1 MHPDVARRPWRA
13 LSVPG
18 VAAALVAALAAGPW
32 PQFAPATLLWRIPL
46 ALAALAF
53 GWRKLPRRG
62 PIVAAVVLT
71 VLALDATVPT
81 ARSAPEFAKRVNIRA
96 AELQRRLGAL
106 AEDARLRRLLY
117 PGGGEAEPEA
127 PFELIEKSL
136 RTLPVRVDALVLV
149 DEHGLPVAWA
159 GPSARLPVHL
169 RPLGERTVVAEP
181 GVGSTWLWWRES
193 VFESGRQMG
202 AVLAGVELPEAGSRT
217 ALGVWAGRAALA
229 TAHLDR
235 GSEGL
240 APGPTPSVSFDLHR
254 TRPVVWSAQGAALLA
269 VLLVLVVGGPPLA
282 LALFAIGTL
291 VALPLLG
298 WLERGWWLVAAV
310 ALGGLVAA
318 RLPRAWGMAAFK
330 AAAVGAVAWALPGL
344 LELLHIDLM
353 SGTLLWPGVM
363 RWALVAALA
372 VLLRNAGGG
381 GPHVPW
387 PFRLASW
394 LPLAA
399 GVMRAD
405 EVLLGVGAASVAL
418 LGLPGRGLML
428 PALLAAGL
436 LVGGD
441 DAAHRTGLVAT
452 TESTLARLES
462 GGPPARAL
470 LGSLPEQ
477 ALARMVRLE
486 PWERL
491 VVLGRLATWV
501 GLGETL
507 PGTSLVLTDPGGEPA
522 GSWGESAIEAEGAP
536 RILASRALSNGW
548 GVAVLAPPLPNDLL
562 AGLGTAGVQVPV
574 AVFDR
579 SGAPTSRGATFRPLS
594 PARVGR
600 ALAEGRSWGRVGV
613 GEREFVGYFRA
624 HHDAVLVVPWV
635 RPPLAE
641 AGLLLAALTL
651 WAVFPLTVWENRRRW
666 ENWWRQRRTFGGRVR
681 VLAVATA
688 VLPVLLLGQLLPNQW
703 NRQQAKARLELGR
716 AVSQLLA
723 SARGDQGFSW
733 LVRELGG
740 AVAVYR
746 SGRLVSSTRA
756 DLAVLGTVPWLPPP
770 EAYVR
775 SVRGWQEP
783 VVLAGDETDVFAP
796 MRGEEPVVV
805 GVVGLKTQA
814 LGRSPSPGEWFLVTG
829 ILAMAL
835 ALTTAERLGERL
847 GRPLRRLV
855 GAAHR
860 LERGEPF
867 EEFETGGDEDVRA
880 LGRAFETMAHE
891 VHRRE
896 EELRRERDLL
906 ERVLGTLSAAVVV
919 ADAGGRV
926 ELANPAARALLSRE
940 EVLDD
945 LSRRFGAV
953 IGSLIARAAAG
964 ERSEET
970 VRPAAS
976 PEALWRV
983 TVLPLPRS
991 AGRVLLVM
999 EDLSELARAE
1009 RLSSFAEL
1017 ARIAAH
1023 EVKNPLTPIRLWAE
1037 ELRAALARGPD
1048 QLAAVAKVAA
1058 EQILERVEHLR
1069 EVAQGFSNLVALEHW
1084 EPEAIRLLQ
1093 LAGEVA
1099 AEYEVLRQRGVSVR
1113 VIGEEAEIIADARW
1127 TRRALRHLLENSA
1140 RVLAGR
1146 AGEIVVTVRRLERQV
1161 VLSVRDTGGGVASE
1175 LLGRLFEPH
1184 FSTTSEG
1191 SGLGLAVVQR
1201 VATNA
1206 GGTVEARNVDGG
1218 LEVRLLF
1225 PLRA

>member
-1 MHPDVARRPWRA
+1 M
-13 LSVPG
+13 PG
-18 VAAALVAALAAGPW
+18 AAAALVAALAAGPW
-32 PQFAPATLLWRIPL
+32 PDLASSSLLWRVPL
-46 ALAALAF
+46 AAVSLAF
-53 GWRKLPRRG
+53 AWRTLPRRG
-62 PIVAAVVLT
+62 PFLAVAVLAA
-71 VLALDATVPT
+71 LALDAAVPT
-81 ARSAPEFAKRVNIRA
+81 ARSAQELAARVNVRA
-96 AELQRRLGAL
+96 AEFQRQLGTL
-106 AEDARLRRLLY
+106 AEDGSLHRLLY

-127 PFELIEKSL
+127 PFALIERFWRS
-136 RTLPVRVDALVLV
+136 LPVRVDSLVVV

-159 GPSARLPVHL
+159 GRSARLPVHL
-169 RPLGERTVVAEP
+169 RPLGERTVAAEP
-181 GVGSTWLWWRES
+181 GVGSVWLWWRQS

-217 ALGVWAGRAALA
+217 ALGVWAGRAAA
-229 TAHLDR
+229 AGAHLEER
-235 GSEGL
+235 GDSL
-240 APGPTPSVSFDLHR
+240 APGPAPSLSFDVHR
-254 TRPVVWSAQGAALLA
+254 VRPVAWSAPGIALLAALL
-269 VLLVLVVGGPPLA
+269 VLTVGGAPTGLA
-282 LALFAIGTL
+282 LLAGGAFL
-291 VALPLLG
+291 VLPLLG
-298 WLERGWWLVAAV
+298 WLEQGWWLVAGVAGGALAV
-310 ALGGLVAA
+310 A
-318 RLPRAWGMAAFK
+318 RLPHGWGMRTAK
-330 AAAVGAVAWALPGL
+330 AVAVGLLTWVLPGFFDL
-344 LELLHIDLM
+344 LQIDPVPG
-353 SGTLLWPGVM
+353 SLLWPGVM

-372 VLLRNAGGG
+372 VLLRNAGGR

-387 PFRLASW
+387 LLHLGSW
-394 LPLAA
+394 VPLVVGVLGA
-399 GVMRAD
+399 G
-405 EVLLGVGAASVAL
+405 EVLLGIGAASVTL
-418 LGLPGRGLML
+418 LGLPGKGLML
-428 PALLAAGL
+428 PALAAAGL
-436 LVGGD
+436 LVGGE
-441 DAAHRTGLVAT
+441 DAARRADLVAT

-462 GGPPARAL
+462 VGPPARAL
-470 LGSLPEQ
+470 LASLPEQ

-501 GLGETL
+501 GLVETL
-507 PGTSLVLTDPGGEPA
+507 PGTSLALTDPSGEPA
-522 GSWGESAIEAEGAP
+522 GSWGEGESQAEGVPQA
-536 RILASRALSNGW
+536 LASRALSNGW
-548 GVAVLAPPLPNDLL
+548 GVAILAPPSPNHLL
-562 AGLGTAGVQVPV
+562 AGLGAAGVQAPV

-594 PARVGR
+594 PALVGK

-613 GEREFVGYFRA
+613 GEREFAAYLRA
-624 HHDAVLVVPWV
+624 RHDVVLAVPWV

-641 AGLLLAALTL
+641 AGLVLAALTL
-651 WAVFPLTVWENRRRW
+651 WGVFPLTVWERRRRW
-666 ENWWRQRRTFGGRVR
+666 TNWWRQRRTFGGRVR

-688 VLPVLLLGQLLPNQW
+688 VLPVLLLGQLLPRQW
-703 NRQQAKARLELGR
+703 NRQQEKARLELGR

-723 SARGDQGFSW
+723 SATREDRMSW

-746 SGRLVSSTRA
+746 SGKLAFSTRP
-756 DLAVLGTVPWLPPP
+756 DLAVVGKVPWLPPS

-783 VVLAGDETDVFAP
+783 VVLAGEETSVFAP
-796 MRGEEPVVV
+796 MRGEEPVVI
-805 GVVGLKTQA
+805 GVVGMRLQA

-829 ILAMAL
+829 VLAMVL
-835 ALTTAERLGERL
+835 ALTTAERLGQRL

-867 EEFETGGDEDVRA
+867 SGLETGGDEDVRA

-891 VHRRE
+891 VQRRE

-919 ADAGGRV
+919 ADGEGRV
-926 ELANPAARALLSRE
+926 ELANPAARHLLGRDAMLE
-940 EVLDD
+940 GFF
-945 LSRRFGAV
+945 RRFSAEAWP
-953 IGSLIARAAAG
+953 LIVRAAAG
-964 ERSEET
+964 ETVEET
-970 VRPAAS
+970 VHPTAS

-1048 QLAAVAKVAA
+1048 QLAAVARVAA

-1084 EPEAIRLLQ
+1084 EPEIIPLLQ
-1093 LAGEVA
+1093 LSREVA
-1099 AEYEVLRQRGVSVR
+1099 AEYGVLQARGVAVR
-1113 VIGEEAEIIADARW
+1113 VLGEEAAIVADAQW
-1127 TRRALRHLLENSA
+1127 IRRALRHLLENSA
-1140 RVLAGR
+1140 RVMAGR
-1146 AGEIVVTVRRLERQV
+1146 DGEIVVAVRRLQAQV

-1201 VATNA
+1201 VAARA
-1206 GGTVEARNVDGG
+1206 GGRVEAANVDGG

-1225 PLRA
+1225 PPSA